1 MYLALPDGSG
11 RFTQNFTCSALLRIP
26 TTAIQPAYGTITPC
40 GPPFQ
45 VVLQTSRLDYVGPTT
60 PTMPK
65 QCWFGLFPVRSP
77 LLRES
82 LIIFFSSGYLDVSVL
97 RVCAGRPK
105 PGYPIR
111 KSVPQRSFAPQ
122 HGLSQLITSFIAI
135 KSQGI
140 RQLLL
145 VAYEKFYST
154 NMSKNLSV
162 ENIGVEPMT
171 S

>member
-1 MYLALPDGSG
+1 MFRATQDPVHLISTCIRGYHPLWPNFPDGSAD
-11 RFTQNFTCSALLRIP
+11 FES
-26 TTAIQPAYGTITPC
+26 
-40 GPPFQ
+40 
-45 VVLQTSRLDYVGPTT
+45 DYVRPTT

-111 KSVPQRSFAPQ
+111 KSVPHRSFAPQ